1 MKNKFYLNLF
11 LLFTALFAFS
21 SCSEECSDT
30 GTTTPPKVE
39 ETEATQVN
47 GFIYQ
52 YMQDYY
58 LWNDKVPRKGV
69 DLAKYNGKP
78 DDLVKAIRYNDL
90 DRFSRVNSQGGSL
103 VRNLQNAVSKDVGL
117 YVTKLSNRN
126 LGVLFIKPNSPADKA
141 GLRRGIQITEIDGV
155 SAPDFQTFDRSLPH
169 TIVYTDS
176 EGEKTV
182 SLTPTSYQE
191 GTIFKQTVIE
201 RGGKKVGYLA
211 YSGFI
216 GNLKGS
222 ISEYDLVKNGLKPLF
237 EKGIDELVVDL
248 RYNRGGSQKFCRIFA
263 SILMPAGSNQKVFT
277 RHVYNSSLPSS
288 SRTIYFGADVPFNFS
303 LKRIFFITSRRYT
316 ASASDMLVTSL
327 MPHMDV
333 KIVGIP
339 DANSGG
345 NHTRGKFVGGPVLHE
360 KQTVYKAYPTDV
372 LKKADLAF
380 FPMTLRFANADGFPS
395 TNASEYKDGIKANVA
410 SNDDVSKDFGD
421 PAEACFNECLY
432 FIENNKWKDSSAGR
446 TAILPTEDINV
457 NPITPRPLITN
468 IW

>member
-1 MKNKFYLNLF
+1 MKNKIYLNLF
-11 LLFTALFAFS
+11 LLFTSLFAFS
-21 SCSEECSDT
+21 SCSDT
-30 GTTTPPKVE
+30 GTATPPRVK

-52 YMQDYY
+52 FMQDYY
-58 LWNDKVPRKGV
+58 LWNNKVPRKGV
-69 DLAKYNGKP
+69 DLVKYDGKP
-78 DDLVKAIRYNDL
+78 DDLVKAVRYNDL
-90 DRFSRVNSQGGSL
+90 DRFSRINSRGGD
-103 VRNLQNAVSKDVGL
+103 VAANLQNTVSKDVGL
-117 YVTKLSNRN
+117 YVTRLSNRN

-141 GLRRGIQITEIDGV
+141 GLRRGIQITKIDDV
-155 SAPDFQTFDRSLPH
+155 LATNVTTFDRSLPH
-169 TIVYTDS
+169 TIVYTGS

-191 GTIFKQTVIE
+191 GTIFKQTVVE

-216 GNLKGS
+216 GNVKSS
-222 ISEYDLVKNGLKPLF
+222 IPEYDFVKNGLKPLF

-248 RYNRGGSQKFCRIFA
+248 RYNGGGYVKFCQIFA
-263 SILMPAGSNQKVFT
+263 SILMPAGSNQKVFI
-277 RHVYNSSLPSS
+277 RKVYNSNLVSFNS
-288 SRTIYFGADVPFNFS
+288 TTNFEADIPFNFG

-339 DANSGG
+339 YSNSGG
-345 NHTRGKFVGGPVLHE
+345 NHTYGKFVGGPMLYE
-360 KQTVYKAYPTDV
+360 SQTFYDAYPKDI

-380 FPMTLRFANADGFPS
+380 FPMTSRFANADGFPS
-395 TNASEYKDGIKANVA
+395 TNASEHKDGIKANVA

-421 PAEACFNECLY
+421 PAEACFKECLY
-432 FIENNKWKDSSAGR
+432 FIQNSKWTDGSAGR
-446 TAILPTEDINV
+446 TEILPTEDINV

-468 IW
+468 IR